1 MIEMSISEP
10 RNSIILSYI
19 GGRKTVGGEDSDSRE
34 HIMPNAEASII
45 PVLPQ

>member
-10 RNSIILSYI
+10 INSMLSYI
-19 GGRKTVGGEDSDSRE
+19 GGRKSVGGEDSDSRE

>member
-10 RNSIILSYI
+10 RNSMLSYI
-19 GGRKTVGGEDSDSRE
+19 GGRKSVGGEDSDSRE

-45 PVLPQ
+45 PGLPQ